1 MSVDSTS
8 LTRSREDRKAKLY
21 AHLET
26 RFPSHGRVRA
36 HDTGLQDRIFHAI
49 DYASR
54 AAEPR
59 TTSWYEFADVRRIL
73 DDFLRLNPLP
83 EDALIAD
90 IGAGDGRITALL
102 KEYGF
107 RNIIALDIDYE
118 NAERLSRRYD
128 CDAICAPFSGDGL
141 FPEGTFDLII
151 AWGLLTCLPDFPRA
165 LADLTRYT
173 AVGGTLIT
181 AEPTLESV
189 LLYTIAR
196 GDTAEFVRT
205 YRTGS
210 RAAMW
215 HDKEVRYTVF
225 TTVQLREWMYSAA
238 ELEVL
243 YERNIGIFPSLLAGG
258 LLQEKEFNPQEAA
271 RLLDSIDFAAI
282 DGVPRQIAFLSRRS
296 E

>member
-1 MSVDSTS
+1 MPVDSTP
-8 LTRSREDRKAKLY
+8 LTRSREARKAQLY

-26 RFPSHGRVRA
+26 RFPCNGRVWA
-36 HDTGLQDRIFHAI
+36 QDTGLKDRIFHAI

-73 DDFLRLNPLP
+73 DDFLRINPLP

-118 NAERLSRRYD
+118 NVERLSRRYD
-128 CDAICAPFSGDGL
+128 CDAICAPFSGESL

-151 AWGLLTCLPDFPRA
+151 AWGLLTCIPDFPAA

-173 AVGGTLIT
+173 AVGGALIT

-205 YRTGS
+205 YQSGS

-225 TTVQLREWMYSAA
+225 TTAQLREWMYSASG
-238 ELEVL
+238 LEVL
-243 YERNIGIFPSLLAGG
+243 HERNIGIFPSLLAGG
-258 LLQEKEFNPQEAA
+258 LLQEQKFSPQESAWF
-271 RLLDSIDFAAI
+271 LDSIDFTAV